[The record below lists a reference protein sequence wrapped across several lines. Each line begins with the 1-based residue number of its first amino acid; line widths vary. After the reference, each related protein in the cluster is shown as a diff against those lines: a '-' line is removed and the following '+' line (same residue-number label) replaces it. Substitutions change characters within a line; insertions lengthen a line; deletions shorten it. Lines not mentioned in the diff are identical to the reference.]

1 MHLMNA
7 KRSRLVIIDFQ
18 ARLMPAIH
26 DGPRLVANA
35 GRLVAAAKLLEVPI
49 VMTEQNP
56 TGLGATVPELADAAL
71 AIAKMSFD
79 SCGAPAFI
87 DAIAGDD
94 DLILCGCEAHVCVGQ
109 TALSLLE
116 NKRRVLVVQDA
127 VGSRAPESK
136 EVALR
141 RLERRVVRQRRVA
154 PFAIVVLHAPLGG
167 QPVVVPAHRVEHLE
181 ATHPLVA
188 GHDVGVRVREHVPH
202 VERA

>member
-1 MHLMNA
+1 MTPMHLMSA
-7 KRSRLVIIDFQ
+7 TRSRLVIIDFQ

-56 TGLGATVPELADAAL
+56 AGLGTTVPELADAAP

-79 SCGAPAFI
+79 ACAAPGFI

-94 DLILCGCEAHVCVGQ
+94 DLILCGCEAHVCFGQ
-109 TALSLLE
+109 TSLSLLE
-116 NKRRVLVVQDA
+116 NKRRIFVVQDA

-141 RLERRVVRQRRVA
+141 RLERNGAEVVTTEM
-154 PFAIVVLHAPLGG
+154 VVFEWLRSA
-167 QPVVVPAHRVEHLE
+167 EHPQFRAAL
-181 ATHPLVA
+181 ALVK
-188 GHDVGVRVREHVPH
+188 
-202 VERA
+202 

>member
-1 MHLMNA
+1 MPLMNA

-49 VMTEQNP
+49 VLTEQNP
-56 TGLGATVPELADAAL
+56 AGLGATVSELAGAAP

-87 DAIAGDD
+87 DAIAGDE

-127 VGSRAPESK
+127 VGSRALESK

-141 RLERRVVRQRRVA
+141 RLERNGAEIVTTEMVVFEWLRTA
-154 PFAIVVLHAPLGG
+154 
-167 QPVVVPAHRVEHLE
+167 EHSQF
-181 ATHPLVA
+181 
-188 GHDVGVRVREHVPH
+188 
-202 VERA
+202 RAAAKLIK